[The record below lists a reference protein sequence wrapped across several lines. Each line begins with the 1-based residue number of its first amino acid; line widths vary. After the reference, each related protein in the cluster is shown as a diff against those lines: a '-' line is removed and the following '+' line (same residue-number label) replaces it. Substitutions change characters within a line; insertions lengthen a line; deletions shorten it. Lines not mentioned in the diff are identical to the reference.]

1 MANEVDLFRYSVAL
15 PQRSGEDA
23 RYQFLSSLQQT
34 LPGFLQCSP
43 CRDGFS
49 HVGAFETQIY
59 QIPTESESRNQHT
72 GCVCSRD
79 KRRHQDGH
87 SLSECSLAVPH
98 PGLRFFQ
105 LRPQCGVFRDDESG
119 LSLCLGQQR
128 GAWHCE
134 FLQLEPWMG
143 RPSQLPFLLVKP
155 V

>member
-34 LPGFLQCSP
+34 LPGFLQCNP

-98 PGLRFFQ
+98 PGLRFFSATST
-105 LRPQCGVFRDDESG
+105 VWG
-119 LSLCLGQQR
+119 LQR
-128 GAWHCE
+128 WWEWAFLMSWSTERGLTLWVSPAWA
-134 FLQLEPWMG
+134 LNG
-143 RPSQLPFLLVKP
+143 KALPASISAS
-155 V
+155 